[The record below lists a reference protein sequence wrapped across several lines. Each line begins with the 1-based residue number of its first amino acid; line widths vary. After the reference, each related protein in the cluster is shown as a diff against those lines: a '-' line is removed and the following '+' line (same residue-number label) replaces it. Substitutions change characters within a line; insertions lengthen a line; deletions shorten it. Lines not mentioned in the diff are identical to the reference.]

1 MRVRRGARTASAVLA
16 LALGP
21 QAALAQR
28 VTFGPQFVLA
38 SYREVTS
45 GLRYQGT
52 GIGGVV
58 SGRYRRFSA
67 AAAVS
72 RVSFDPTNGSSA
84 DSGFTATQ
92 LDVWLGYDVAAYA
105 SVEVGVTHRGADPE
119 FDAQS
124 VGAVRVGARAF
135 SEIGAGATMSFRA
148 DYLAAPQFS
157 GGGRAPVSLDLG
169 LDLDVQL
176 AGRLHGTA
184 GYEFQRIDRKTNPG
198 GTGEMDAPI
207 EQSLARLGIAISF

>member
-1 MRVRRGARTASAVLA
+1 MSAGRWGQGAVAFLA
-16 LALGP
+16 LALSARATP
-21 QAALAQR
+21 AQQ
-28 VTFGPQFVLA
+28 VTLGPQFVLA

-45 GLRYQGT
+45 GLRYQGS
-52 GIGGVV
+52 GVGGVL
-58 SGRYRRFSA
+58 SARHHRLSA

-72 RVSFDPTNGSSA
+72 RVSFHPTSGSSA

-92 LDVWLGYDVAAYA
+92 VDAWLAYDVAAYA
-105 SVEVGVTHRGADPE
+105 SLEAGITHRSADPE

-198 GTGEMDAPI
+198 GTGEIDAPI
-207 EQSLARLGIAISF
+207 EQSLARLGIGFSF

>member
-1 MRVRRGARTASAVLA
+1 MRGTGGRAALVVLA
-16 LALGP
+16 LALGARP
-21 QAALAQR
+21 ALAQQ
-28 VTFGPQFVLA
+28 VTLGPQFVLA

-52 GIGGVV
+52 GIGGAL
-58 SGRYRRFSA
+58 SARYRRFSA

-72 RVSFDPTNGSSA
+72 RVSFDPTSGSSA
-84 DSGFTATQ
+84 DTGFTATQ
-92 LDVWLGYDVAAYA
+92 VDAWLAYDVAAYA
-105 SVEVGVTHRGADPE
+105 SLEAGITHRSADPE

-124 VGAVRVGARAF
+124 VGALRVGARAF

-148 DYLAAPQFS
+148 DYLAAPHFS
-157 GGGRAPVSLDLG
+157 GGGRAPVSIDLG
-169 LDLDVQL
+169 LELDVRL

-198 GTGEMDAPI
+198 GTGEIDAPI
-207 EQSLARLGIAISF
+207 EQSLARAGLTVAF

>member
-1 MRVRRGARTASAVLA
+1 MRGTAGRAALVVLA
-16 LALGP
+16 LALGARP
-21 QAALAQR
+21 ALAQR
-28 VTFGPQFVLA
+28 VTLGPQFVLA

-52 GIGGVV
+52 GVGGAL
-58 SGRYRRFSA
+58 SARYRRFSA

-72 RVSFDPTNGSSA
+72 RVSFDPTSGSSA
-84 DSGFTATQ
+84 DTGFTATQ
-92 LDVWLGYDVAAYA
+92 VDAWLAYDVAAYA
-105 SVEVGVTHRGADPE
+105 SLEAGITHRGADPE

-148 DYLAAPQFS
+148 DYLAAPHFS
-157 GGGRAPVSLDLG
+157 GGGRAPVSIDLG
-169 LDLDVQL
+169 LELDVRL

-198 GTGEMDAPI
+198 GTGEIDAPI
-207 EQSLARLGIAISF
+207 EQSLARAGLTVAF